1 MRVRAHYSD
10 FALFAFTTFTDF
22 CVTTYPSGNKDHI
35 SDIF

>member
-22 CVTTYPSGNKDHI
+22 RVMTYPSRNKEHI